1 METGMDK
8 KLPTH
13 FGRMNDP
20 TASAY
25 VKGACGD
32 EMEFYLVVA
41 NDILEEVLFFT
52 ANGCDDTK
60 AAGEAA
66 AEMAEGRKVADAL
79 GISPGKVYDSIK
91 GDIPEEGRH
100 CSILAVITLH
110 KAIADYLLAP

>member
-1 METGMDK
+1 MESGTDR
-8 KLPTH
+8 KLPEH

-32 EMEFYLVVA
+32 ELEFYLVVE
-41 NDILEEVLFFT
+41 DEILREVRFFT

-66 AEMAEGRKVADAL
+66 AEMAEGRNIMDAL
-79 GISPGKVYDSIK
+79 DISPRKVYDAIK
-91 GDIPEEGRH
+91 ENVPEEGRH